1 VREIAGSHDELG
13 LEPVDEPLQRTLDF
27 RLLMCT
33 RVEIG
38 NMEEPGIHDR
48 TRL

>member
-1 VREIAGSHDELG
+1 MREIAGSHDELG
-13 LEPVDEPLQRTLDF
+13 LEPLDKPLQRMLNF
-27 RLLMCT
+27 RLLMST
-33 RVEIG
+33 HVEVG